1 LSVTFSPS
9 LRRHWPLAI
18 ILALYLAAGSFYAVS
33 APFLDVSD
41 EVRHYAM
48 AERLARGGGLTVQ
61 DPALNAQIT
70 AEERLALRPL
80 TYEAQE
86 GSQPPLYYA
95 LMALVALPF
104 DRSDWQDRVWPN
116 PHAMLGR
123 ADATNNWNQL
133 QHTPAGRFPWQR
145 TALAVMVMRFIG
157 VLLGAVVVACAYF
170 IAIEIKILNSE
181 FLILNSEFLPPLA
194 AALVAFNPMFVHIM
208 ASVNNDTLATA
219 ASSLAL
225 MIGARMIVRGATV
238 KQGVLLGIVLG
249 VAALTKA
256 SGLALP
262 VVVPFFVLIAEL
274 MKVRRGE
281 SEKVGKGDSPSH
293 LPTFPLSHFLTLAA
307 AMLLPMALIAG
318 WWYARNLLL
327 YGDPTGT
334 TMMAQI
340 AGPRDRIPTP
350 LELIGEWDG
359 FFKAYWGLFG
369 AVNIPMH
376 ELVYIAL
383 EVMMILAG
391 VGLVLVVWDLFRE
404 SEKVRR
410 EESEHLASHFLP
422 FSPSPFLIF
431 AMLFAAF
438 AVAFIALVR
447 WTSITLA
454 SQGRLLFPVI
464 VPISIFTALGLLR
477 TLVALAALV
486 KRPVTQWVA
495 PALMVALA
503 ALTLLAPFVYI
514 APAYALPAK
523 LKDDSQVPANT
534 QFTQLYFEDKIRW
547 IGYTVNTPAQR
558 VRPGEVLDVTLYW
571 QALAPMDRNYSAF
584 IRVLGRDDAPVHVL
598 NTYPG
603 GGMAQTTLW
612 QAGDVIADRYRLRI
626 DDTVTNTQ
634 LMPTVLKLD
643 VGFWDF
649 TTKEFLKTFDGQGT
663 PTGRQTYEAAS
674 MAVQTPLPANAAI
687 ENQRLEKA
695 RVANVNAAQAG
706 KNITLTLDWI
716 VEADVDRDY
725 TTFVQLFDYTGQ
737 KLDPQADGRALNGAF
752 PPRWWRK
759 GDIVR
764 GDQYVIELPQPLPA
778 GQYLIKF
785 GLYDKDNQRMPAF
798 DGDQPVNDAAIS
810 VPLTVE

>member
-1 LSVTFSPS
+1 
-9 LRRHWPLAI
+9 
-18 ILALYLAAGSFYAVS
+18 LYLVAGVLYAIVS
-33 APFLDVSD
+33 PFLDVSD

-48 AERLARGGGLTVQ
+48 VERLARGDGLTVH
-61 DPALNAQIT
+61 DVALNAQIT
-70 AEERLALRPL
+70 EDERQARRPL

-95 LMALVALPF
+95 LMAVVALPF
-104 DRSDWQDRVWPN
+104 DRSDWEAMVWPN

-133 QHTPAGRFPWQR
+133 QHTPASNFPWQK
-145 TALAVMVMRFIG
+145 TTLAMMVMRFIG
-157 VLLGAVVVACAYF
+157 VLLGAVAVACAYG
-170 IAIEIKILNSE
+170 IAIELGTQNSP
-181 FLILNSEFLPPLA
+181 FSVLRSPFFLPPLA

-208 ASVNNDTLATA
+208 ASVNNDTLAVA

-225 MIGARMIVRGATV
+225 LIGARMIAQGATV

-249 VAALTKA
+249 AAALTKA
-256 SGLALP
+256 SGLALAI
-262 VVVPFFVLIAEL
+262 VVPFFVLVSVL
-274 MKVRRGE
+274 LKGRTGVSGRVRRGDAPAPVPPF
-281 SEKVGKGDSPSH
+281 SI
-293 LPTFPLSHFLTLAA
+293 SHFLKLAF

-318 WWYARNLLL
+318 GWYVRNLLL

-340 AGPRDRIPTP
+340 AGPRDRIPAP

-369 AVNIPMH
+369 AVNIPLH
-376 ELVYIAL
+376 EWIYIAL
-383 EVMMILAG
+383 ELMMILAG
-391 VGLVLVVWDLFRE
+391 VGLLLVVWDVLRE
-404 SEKVRR
+404 GVKGRR
-410 EESEHLASHFLP
+410 GEEVKERIG
-422 FSPSPFLIF
+422 PSPFHPFTYSSLLIL
-431 AMLFAAF
+431 AMLLSAL
-438 AVAFIALVR
+438 AVAFIALIR

-477 TLVALAALV
+477 VLAAMGTWV
-486 KRPVTQWVA
+486 KRPVATWVA
-495 PALMVALA
+495 PTLIAVLA
-503 ALTLLAPFVYI
+503 VLTLLSPFIYI
-514 APAYALPAK
+514 APAYATPPSLQREADLPA
-523 LKDDSQVPANT
+523 DT

-558 VRPGEVLDVTLYW
+558 VRPGDVLDVTLYW
-571 QALAPMDRNYSAF
+571 QALKPMDRNYTAF
-584 IRVLGRDDAPVHVL
+584 MRLLGRDDTPVHVL

-612 QAGDVIADRYRLRI
+612 REGEVIADRYRLRI
-626 DDTVTNTQ
+626 DDTLTNTQ
-634 LMPTVLKLD
+634 LMPTALKLD

-649 TTKEFLKTFDGQGT
+649 TIKQFLQTFDGQGN
-663 PTGRQTYEAAS
+663 PTGRQNYEAAG
-674 MAVQTPLPANAAI
+674 MAVPLPVRMDEPI

-695 RVANVNAAQAG
+695 RVSDVKAG
-706 KNITLTLDWI
+706 YDGKRITLALDWI
-716 VEADVDRDY
+716 VDADVDRDY
-725 TTFVQLFDYTGQ
+725 TTFVQLFDYTGK

-752 PPRWWRK
+752 SPRWWRK
-759 GDIVR
+759 GDVVR
-764 GDQYVIELPQPLPA
+764 GDQYVIDLPQPLPA

-798 DGDQPVNDAAIS
+798 DGDQPINDAALS

>member
-1 LSVTFSPS
+1 MYLVAGV
-9 LRRHWPLAI
+9 LYAI
-18 ILALYLAAGSFYAVS
+18 VS
-33 APFLDVSD
+33 PFLDVSD

-48 AERLARGGGLTVQ
+48 VERLARGDGLTVH
-61 DPALNAQIT
+61 DVALNAQIT
-70 AEERLALRPL
+70 EDERQARRPL

-95 LMALVALPF
+95 LMAVVALPF
-104 DRSDWQDRVWPN
+104 DRSDWEAMVWPN

-133 QHTPAGRFPWQR
+133 QHTPASNFPWQK
-145 TALAVMVMRFIG
+145 TTLAMMVMRFIG
-157 VLLGAVVVACAYF
+157 VLLGAVAVACAYG
-170 IAIEIKILNSE
+170 IAIELGTQNSPFSILRSP
-181 FLILNSEFLPPLA
+181 FLPPLA

-208 ASVNNDTLATA
+208 ASVNNDTLAVA

-225 MIGARMIVRGATV
+225 LIGARMIAQGATV

-249 VAALTKA
+249 AAALTKA
-256 SGLALP
+256 SGLALAI
-262 VVVPFFVLIAEL
+262 VVPFFVLVSVL
-274 MKVRRGE
+274 LKGRTGVSGRVRRGDAPAPVPPF
-281 SEKVGKGDSPSH
+281 SI
-293 LPTFPLSHFLTLAA
+293 SHFLKLAF

-318 WWYARNLLL
+318 GWYVRNLLL

-340 AGPRDRIPTP
+340 AGPRDRIPAP

-369 AVNIPMH
+369 AVNIPLH
-376 ELVYIAL
+376 EWIYIAL
-383 EVMMILAG
+383 ELMMILAG
-391 VGLVLVVWDLFRE
+391 VGLLLVVWDVLRE
-404 SEKVRR
+404 GVKGRR
-410 EESEHLASHFLP
+410 GEEVKERIG
-422 FSPSPFLIF
+422 PSPFHPFTYSSLLIL
-431 AMLFAAF
+431 AMLLSAL
-438 AVAFIALVR
+438 AVAFIALIR

-477 TLVALAALV
+477 VLAAMGTWV
-486 KRPVTQWVA
+486 KRPVATWVA
-495 PALMVALA
+495 PTLIAVLA
-503 ALTLLAPFVYI
+503 VLTLLSPFIYI
-514 APAYALPAK
+514 APAYATPPSLQREADLPA
-523 LKDDSQVPANT
+523 DT

-558 VRPGEVLDVTLYW
+558 VRPGDVLDVTLYW
-571 QALAPMDRNYSAF
+571 QALKPMDRNYTAF
-584 IRVLGRDDAPVHVL
+584 MRLLGRDDTPVHVL

-612 QAGDVIADRYRLRI
+612 REGEVIADRYRLRI
-626 DDTVTNTQ
+626 DDTLTNTQ
-634 LMPTVLKLD
+634 LMPTALKLD

-649 TTKEFLKTFDGQGT
+649 TIKQFLQTFDGQGN
-663 PTGRQTYEAAS
+663 PTGRQNYEAAG
-674 MAVQTPLPANAAI
+674 MAVPLPVRMDEPI

-695 RVANVNAAQAG
+695 RVSDVKAG
-706 KNITLTLDWI
+706 YDGKRITLALDWI
-716 VEADVDRDY
+716 VDADVDRDY
-725 TTFVQLFDYTGQ
+725 TTFVQLFDYTGK

-752 PPRWWRK
+752 SPRWWRK
-759 GDIVR
+759 GDVVR
-764 GDQYVIELPQPLPA
+764 GDQYVIDLPQPLPA

-798 DGDQPVNDAAIS
+798 DGDQPINDAALS

>member
-1 LSVTFSPS
+1 
-9 LRRHWPLAI
+9 
-18 ILALYLAAGSFYAVS
+18 LYLVAGVLYAIVS
-33 APFLDVSD
+33 PFLDVSD

-48 AERLARGGGLTVQ
+48 VERLARGGGLTVH
-61 DPALNAQIT
+61 DVALNAQIT
-70 AEERLALRPL
+70 EDERQARRPL

-104 DRSDWQDRVWPN
+104 DRSDWEATVWPN

-133 QHTPAGRFPWQR
+133 QHTPASNFPWQK
-145 TALAVMVMRFIG
+145 TTLAVMVMRFIG

-170 IAIEIKILNSE
+170 IARELSREHSKFNIQNSQ
-181 FLILNSEFLPPLA
+181 FLPALA
-194 AALVAFNPMFVHIM
+194 ASLVAFNPMFVHIM
-208 ASVNNDTLATA
+208 ASVNNDTLAAA

-225 MIGARMIVRGATV
+225 LIGARMIMRGATV
-238 KQGVLLGIVLG
+238 KQGMLLGGVLG
-249 VAALTKA
+249 AAALTKA
-256 SGLALP
+256 SGLALAI
-262 VVVPFFVLIAEL
+262 VVPFFVLLSVLLKRRAGEG
-274 MKVRRGE
+274 VNGRRGE
-281 SEKVGKGDSPSH
+281 RETHITPSPPH
-293 LPTFPLSHFLTLAA
+293 PLTLSDLLRLAA
-307 AMLLPMALIAG
+307 AMLLPMAVIAG
-318 WWYARNLLL
+318 GWYVRNLVL

-340 AGPRDRIPTP
+340 AGPRERIPSP

-376 ELVYIAL
+376 EPVYIAL
-383 EVMMILAG
+383 ELMMIAAG
-391 VGLVLVVWDLFRE
+391 VGLLMIVWDLLRE
-404 SEKVRR
+404 GVKGRR
-410 EESEHLASHFLP
+410 FAGEGVKPQVTPSSLHP
-422 FSPSPFLIF
+422 FTLSSLLIL
-431 AMLFAAF
+431 AMLFSAAF
-438 AVAFIALVR
+438 VAFVALIR

-477 TLVALAALV
+477 VLMALAAWV
-486 KRPVTQWVA
+486 KRPVARWVA
-495 PALMVALA
+495 PALMGALA
-503 ALTLLAPFVYI
+503 ALTLLSPFVYI
-514 APAYALPAK
+514 APAYAAPPRLPNEA
-523 LKDDSQVPANT
+523 SVPANT

-547 IGYTVNTPAQR
+547 IGYTVHTPAQR

-571 QALAPMDRNYSAF
+571 QALQPMERNYSAF
-584 IRVLGRDDAPVHVL
+584 IRLLGRDDAPVHVL

-626 DDTVTNTQ
+626 DDTLTHTQ

-649 TTKEFLKTFDGQGT
+649 TTKQFLQTFDGQGT
-663 PTGRQTYEAAS
+663 PTGRQNYEAAG
-674 MAVQTPLPANAAI
+674 MAVPLPVAMDEPI
-687 ENQRLEKA
+687 EKQRLDKA
-695 RVANVNAAQAG
+695 RVSNVKAG
-706 KNITLTLDWI
+706 YDGKRITLGLDWI
-716 VEADVDRDY
+716 VDADVDRDY

-737 KLDPQADGRALNGAF
+737 KLEPQADGRALGGAF
-752 PPRWWRK
+752 APRWWRT
-759 GDIVR
+759 GDAVR
-764 GDQYVIELPQPLPA
+764 GDQYVIDLSQPLPA

-785 GLYDKDNQRMPAF
+785 GLYDQDGQRMPAF
-798 DGDQPVNDAAIS
+798 DDGQPINDAAIS

>member
-1 LSVTFSPS
+1 MYLVAGV
-9 LRRHWPLAI
+9 LYAI
-18 ILALYLAAGSFYAVS
+18 VS
-33 APFLDVSD
+33 PFLDVSD

-48 AERLARGGGLTVQ
+48 VERLARGGGLTVH
-61 DPALNAQIT
+61 DVALNAQIT
-70 AEERLALRPL
+70 EDERQARHPL

-95 LMALVALPF
+95 LMAVVALPF
-104 DRSDWQDRVWPN
+104 DRSDWEAMVWPN

-133 QHTPAGRFPWQR
+133 QHTPASNFPWQK
-145 TALAVMVMRFIG
+145 TTMAVMVMRFIG
-157 VLLGAVVVACAYF
+157 VLLGAVAVACAYG
-170 IAIEIKILNSE
+170 IAIELGIQNSP
-181 FLILNSEFLPPLA
+181 FSIFRSPLLPALA

-208 ASVNNDTLATA
+208 ASVNNDTLAVA

-225 MIGARMIVRGATV
+225 LIGARMITRGATV
-238 KQGVLLGIVLG
+238 KQCVLLGVVLG
-249 VAALTKA
+249 AAALTKA
-256 SGLALP
+256 SGLALAI
-262 VVVPFFVLIAEL
+262 VVPFFVLISVL
-274 MKVRRGE
+274 LKGRMGE
-281 SEKVGKGDSPSH
+281 SEKVRRGDA
-293 LPTFPLSHFLTLAA
+293 PTPVPPFSLSHFLKLAV

-318 WWYARNLLL
+318 GWYVRNLLL

-334 TMMAQI
+334 TMMARI
-340 AGPRDRIPTP
+340 AGPRERIPAP

-376 ELVYIAL
+376 EWIYIAL
-383 EVMMILAG
+383 EAMMILAG
-391 VGLVLVVWDLFRE
+391 VGLLLVVWDVL
-404 SEKVRR
+404 SEGVKGRKG
-410 EESEHLASHFLP
+410 EEVKERIT
-422 FSPSPFLIF
+422 PSPFLPYNYSSLLIL
-431 AMLFAAF
+431 AMLLSAL
-438 AVAFIALVR
+438 AVAFIALIR

-477 TLVALAALV
+477 VLMALAAFV
-486 KRPVTQWVA
+486 KRPVAAWVA
-495 PALMVALA
+495 PALIAVLA
-503 ALTLLAPFVYI
+503 ALTLLSPFVYI
-514 APAYALPAK
+514 APAYATPPRLQREAD
-523 LKDDSQVPANT
+523 LPANT

-558 VRPGEVLDVTLYW
+558 VRPGDVLDVTLYW
-571 QALAPMDRNYSAF
+571 QALKPMDRNYTAF
-584 IRVLGRDDAPVHVL
+584 IRLLGRDDTPVHVL

-612 QAGDVIADRYRLRI
+612 REGEVIADRYRLRI
-626 DDTVTNTQ
+626 DDMLTSTQ
-634 LMPTVLKLD
+634 LMPTALKLD

-649 TTKEFLKTFDGQGT
+649 TTKQFLQTFDGQGN
-663 PTGRQTYEAAS
+663 PTGRQHYEAAG
-674 MAVQTPLPANAAI
+674 MAVPLPVLTDEPI

-695 RVANVNAAQAG
+695 RVSNVKAG
-706 KNITLTLDWI
+706 YDGKRITLALDWI
-716 VEADVDRDY
+716 VDADVDRDY
-725 TTFVQLFDYTGQ
+725 TTFVQLFDYTGK

-752 PPRWWRK
+752 SPRWWRK
-759 GDIVR
+759 GDAVR
-764 GDQYVIELPQPLPA
+764 GDQYVIDLPQPLPA

-798 DGDQPVNDAAIS
+798 DGDQPINDAAIS